1 MHNCLTLSRR
11 VRGGK
16 NARRIRYSRQ
26 PVSVQGARLS
36 RPSRPYIVPAY
47 TARLARLKRR
57 LGRQELALLLGLIA
71 LFGGAW
77 GFIELAEAVAEQ
89 ETRALDQAVLLA
101 LRTGQDPADPLGPP
115 WMEELARDLTALG
128 SVGVLGLITVGTLAY
143 LLLAGRA
150 AAAAFT
156 ATAIGG
162 GWLLMHAL
170 KFGYARPRPAL
181 VPHET
186 VVYTASFPSG
196 HAMMAAITYLTL
208 AAMLARVQP
217 QRLLRAYL
225 LLMAA
230 TVTMLVGA
238 SRVYLGVH
246 WPSDVL
252 AGWTGGAA
260 WAALCWLLAR
270 WLARPR

>member
-1 MHNCLTLSRR
+1 MSPPRPFIFSAGT
-11 VRGGK
+11 
-16 NARRIRYSRQ
+16 ARW
-26 PVSVQGARLS
+26 ARLW
-36 RPSRPYIVPAY
+36 RW
-47 TARLARLKRR
+47 
-57 LGRQELALLLGLIA
+57 LGRQELTLLLGLVA

-89 ETRALDQAVLLA
+89 QTRALDQAVLLA
-101 LRTGQDPADPLGPP
+101 LRTAEDPADPRGPP
-115 WMEELARDLTALG
+115 WLEELARDLTALG
-128 SVGVLGLITVGTLAY
+128 SVGVLGLITAGTLVY
-143 LLLAGRA
+143 LLLAGRTG
-150 AAAAFT
+150 AAAFT

-217 QRLLRAYL
+217 RRILRGYL
-225 LLMAA
+225 LVMAT

-238 SRVYLGVH
+238 SRIYLGVH

-252 AGWTGGAA
+252 AGWAGGAA

-270 WLARPR
+270 WLTRLR